1 VTLDAELRELAPRAL
16 GVLVRRHGSFEA
28 CEDAVQEALVAASR
42 QWPQDGRP
50 RNPLGWL
57 ITTASRRLVEVW
69 RSESARR
76 RREER
81 YALEDPGAPGP
92 GPADDDTL
100 PLLFLCCHPV
110 LTPPAQ
116 VALTLRALGGLTTAE
131 IARALLVP
139 ETTVA
144 QRISRAKSRIRA
156 AGAHF
161 LEPTAEE
168 VAERLPSV
176 LQTLYLVF
184 TEGHTASSG
193 PSLQRVELST
203 EAIRLA
209 RQLRA
214 QLPDEGEV
222 AGLLALMLLTD
233 ARRPARTTRHG
244 ALVPLAEHDR
254 SLWDADKVA
263 EGVALLTEV
272 LPWATPGP
280 FQLEAAIAAV
290 HDEAPS
296 AEQTDWPQI
305 LALYDAHALV
315 APGPMVTLGRV
326 VAVAEVRGPA
336 AGLAQL
342 DVVAADPALARH
354 YRVDVV
360 RAHLLDRVGDRDGAR
375 EAYLRAA
382 LGTRSQP
389 EQQYLLARAGGP
401 GTTGARGSHSEET
414 AGIP

>member
-1 VTLDAELRELAPRAL
+1 MTLDAELRELAPRAL

-57 ITTASRRLVEVW
+57 ITTASRRLVEGW

-92 GPADDDTL
+92 GSAHDDTL
-100 PLLFLCCHPV
+100 PLLFLCCHPA
-110 LTPPAQ
+110 LTPTAQ

-139 ETTVA
+139 EPTVA

-161 LEPTAEE
+161 VEPTDEE
-168 VAERLPSV
+168 VAERLPAV
-176 LQTLYLVF
+176 LRTLYLVF

-214 QLPDEGEV
+214 QLPHEGEV

-233 ARRPARTTRHG
+233 ARLPARTTRHG
-244 ALVPLAEHDR
+244 ALVPLAEQDR
-254 SLWDADKVA
+254 SRWDADMVA
-263 EGVALLTEV
+263 EGVALLSEV
-272 LPWATPGP
+272 LPRAVPGP

-296 AEQTDWPQI
+296 AEQTDWEQV
-305 LALYDAHALV
+305 LALYDVHTLV

-336 AGLAQL
+336 VGLAEL
-342 DVVAADPALARH
+342 DVVATDPALVGH

-360 RAHLLDRVGDRDGAR
+360 RAHLLDRLGDRDGAR
-375 EAYLRAA
+375 VAYLRAA
-382 LGTRSQP
+382 RATRSQP
-389 EQQYLLARAGGP
+389 EQQYLRARAGGP
-401 GTTGARGSHSEET
+401 DPAGARAQTTDET